1 MKNLLRYTFV
11 FLILNIF
18 FTNSSFAAITN
29 LNSALDTTSQNNT
42 PTGIYFSNDGS
53 KVFVL
58 GSRGDGGDKDSIAQY
73 SLSTAYDV
81 STASDSIETL
91 IVGAGGLGISADP
104 FGFTFNGDGS
114 KVYIGDGVDDRIYEI
129 TLGSNFDLTSSAT
142 HTGTLNTNITLGE
155 GAIVTQSTSGTTG
168 IVRNAVSNSNTVH
181 LHTVRTPA
189 ADVNVAVT
197 VTNPSG
203 SQNIFNLGGVANPAN
218 YSMTEGTKYIF
229 NQDDASNDGHPM
241 RISITRDG
249 ETLSA
254 GVVYKLD
261 GTTVTMAGYVSGFG
275 SATTRT
281 IEMIVQPNAP
291 AMLYYWCHFHTGQGN
306 GLVITDP
313 YTDISGA
320 TSPSYSTGTT
330 TYAADN
336 GDRFRCKLSAIGAD
350 ADEFTSAA
358 LLTVYRT
365 HNITSQPNNATGNE
379 GGTSSYTVA
388 GNTSSGSHTYQWSK
402 SDNGV
407 DYNTIPGATS
417 ATYTTPTLVFADD
430 NDDRFKCTLSLE
442 GAENDLVSVFA
453 VQTVLRVI
461 SISQQPQPQTVIE
474 GQSATFSITAVITS
488 GSLNYQWQRSQDN
501 GNNWSTI
508 IGATSSSYTTPAQ
521 PFPTVN
527 NLYRCVL
534 SNSNAISLTSDAAAI
549 TVNESEF
556 VEAAASMSINID
568 DTTNLTF
575 NRQPVFTAGDFVSQY
590 AGSTHYASYWLIKR
604 AADNVTV
611 YDTASITV
619 PDLSGGDTGNLTTF
633 TVPVGILE
641 FDITYEVSVRYKD
654 NAGLVSSY
662 SAPVQFAT
670 PVVDQPE
677 VQTIT
682 PAFNPT
688 INVLTPEFKA
698 GYGHNSTDWQFSA
711 AETFV
716 DIEHQS
722 LGNSTNLQSY
732 TLPGDVTLLP
742 TTTYYV
748 RVRFNVDTV

>member
-1 MKNLLRYTFV
+1 LISAAGATNVFSNAGVLQVETVTVNVISDPNDRQIDEGAATGFTALGSVTTQAISALL
-11 FLILNIF
+11 
-18 FTNSSFAAITN
+18 NSSFGVGNWVTPSAGGASAKAETAAN
-29 LNSALDTTSQNNT
+29 PELYNS
-42 PTGIYFSNDGS
+42 IWSNHAPAVTYQWQ
-53 KVFVL
+53 KK
-58 GSRGDGGDKDSIAQY
+58 DGGTTINVTVGTDTVGGQ
-73 SLSTAYDV
+73 STGVFYFDGV
-81 STASDSIETL
+81 ERPNNFEFERGETYIFDQSDSSNATWNTQEHPLMHSTTYDGEL
-91 IVGAGGLGISADP
+91 AGGSHYMMGI
-104 FGFTFNGDGS
+104 T
-114 KVYIGDGVDDRIYEI
+114 
-129 TLGSNFDLTSSAT
+129 
-142 HTGTLNTNITLGE
+142 
-155 GAIVTQSTSGTTG
+155 
-168 IVRNAVSNSNTVH
+168 
-181 LHTVRTPA
+181 
-189 ADVNVAVT
+189 
-197 VTNPSG
+197 
-203 SQNIFNLGGVANPAN
+203 
-218 YSMTEGTKYIF
+218 
-229 NQDDASNDGHPM
+229 
-241 RISITRDG
+241 
-249 ETLSA
+249 
-254 GVVYKLD
+254 YKLD
-261 GTTVTMAGYVSGFG
+261 GVTKTMAEYVSGFG

-291 AMLYYWCHFHTGQGN
+291 ATLYYWCHFHTGQGN
-306 GLVITDP
+306 ALVITDP

-336 GDRFRCKLSAIGAD
+336 GDRYRCKLSAIGAD

-365 HNITSQPNNATGNE
+365 HNITTQPNNATGNE

-407 DYNTIPGATS
+407 DYNIIPGATS

-430 NDDRFKCTLSLE
+430 NDDRYKCTLSLE

-474 GQSATFSITAVITS
+474 GQSATFSITAAITS

-508 IGATSSSYTTPAQ
+508 VGATSSSYTTPAQ

-556 VEAAASMSINID
+556 VEAAASMTVNID
-568 DTTNLTF
+568 PTTNLTF